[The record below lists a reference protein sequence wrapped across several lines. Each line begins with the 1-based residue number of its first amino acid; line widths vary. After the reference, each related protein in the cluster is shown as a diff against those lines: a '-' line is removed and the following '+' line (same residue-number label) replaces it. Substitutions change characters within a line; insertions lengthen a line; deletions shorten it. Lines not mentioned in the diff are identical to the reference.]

1 MEKWFLRPLTVCT
14 LLHRFSEMHKVVPFI
29 LDPHQ
34 SRKQIHCCKI
44 CCNTS
49 PENCAKGAFK
59 LNIFRTLRN
68 IKETRNAFHP
78 KTITHL
84 ILKTISRK
92 RFVIQD
98 STFPGKVVFISP
110 YMWWTC
116 ECDNCKN
123 STRWGRRRLSG
134 GLHSWGIA
142 FCCTYAPSTMSCLIG
157 ATILS
162 DRGAERGRQLPK
174 ARKTTDAILLHVN
187 PLRNSWNGGDCTAVL

>member
-1 MEKWFLRPLTVCT
+1 MVCT

-49 PENCAKGAFK
+49 SENCAKGAFK
-59 LNIFRTLRN
+59 LKTFRTLRN

-84 ILKTISRK
+84 ILKTISCK

-110 YMWWTC
+110 FMWWTC

-134 GLHSWGIA
+134 GFTFLGY
-142 FCCTYAPSTMSCLIG
+142 C
-157 ATILS
+157 
-162 DRGAERGRQLPK
+162 
-174 ARKTTDAILLHVN
+174 ILLHLCSLNNVVPHRGHN
-187 PLRNSWNGGDCTAVL
+187 PQRPRGRAGATAAKSQKNNGRHFTPCEPAEKFLEWRWLYRGAIRLHNERAS